1 MSVLKRAGRSTVPS
15 FSRTIESL
23 TEARDCSDIKI
34 PSTRHVRV
42 QVASIV
48 VRRLSD
54 ATKEQLRQRA
64 VRHKRSLE
72 AEVRAIL
79 ERAAQE
85 APGPSDPTERFP
97 DWFIRMTRPGI
108 DLDAAIEEN
117 RLPHEGV
124 KL

>member
-1 MSVLKRAGRSTVPS
+1 M
-15 FSRTIESL
+15 
-23 TEARDCSDIKI
+23 
-34 PSTRHVRV
+34 
-42 QVASIV
+42 ASIV

-54 ATKEQLRQRA
+54 TTKERLRQRA

-85 APGPSDPTERFP
+85 AVASDDSGERFP

-117 RLPHEGV
+117 RRPHEGI